1 MINLW
6 FTNLLLSFKGLSVPT
21 PDGKAAFVAGS
32 KAHISVSKYKIIDQ
46 AMLGSGP
53 LSDTDH

>member
-1 MINLW
+1 
-6 FTNLLLSFKGLSVPT
+6 VPT